1 MNASMPHNTSATKH
15 TNKHVPISVTQH
27 LEHKSLDIKKYHGLT
42 SASIQYQ
49 YSIDT
54 VSIQYQ
60 YVLILLTYV
69 NHVKIQGTVHDV
81 LRNAWV
87 VKAILPHDSGVASRD
102 HPLSASGHGP
112 KHPCN
117 VVKKFI
123 NHPQKHHQWVV
134 YGGIN
139 HQTWGGL

>member
-87 VKAILPHDSGVASRD
+87 VKQSFRMTVAW
-102 HPLSASGHGP
+102 PLGIIRFP
-112 KHPCN
+112 
-117 VVKKFI
+117 
-123 NHPQKHHQWVV
+123 PQDMAQNIHVMWLKQS
-134 YGGIN
+134 
-139 HQTWGGL
+139 